1 MAEKLSRIHLGQAR
15 CAADL
20 TDGSERGEYV
30 PQDYILQTLG
40 RPMRSSSEFKKP

>member
-1 MAEKLSRIHLGQAR
+1 MEQQLLHIHLGQAR

-30 PQDYILQTLG
+30 PLAYILNKLG
-40 RPMRSSSEFKKP
+40 RPLSIINIMYC